1 MNAVTEAVA
10 ELQHVSPSQ
19 QVVLDAL
26 IARQRNG
33 AQDMTDREIREVLEQ
48 LHSPRRFEVGQ
59 VANRVSEL
67 VKAGVVKEAEPR
79 MNPHTQKLNRAVFIP
94 AQQVRL
100 FR

>member
-1 MNAVTEAVA
+1 MNAVTESVA

-67 VKAGVVKEAEPR
+67 VRAGVVKEAEPR